1 MKWVGLTG
9 GIATGKS
16 AVAKILR
23 ELGYPVVDAD
33 VLARTVVKPGSK
45 GLKSVTQVFGPEIIL
60 SNGELDRSTLGQ
72 IIFSDPAKRIQ
83 LEEILH
89 PLIQEQRAHERRE
102 LERNETEIAFYDVP
116 LLFEKNMQ
124 DEFDATVLVYAKPEV
139 QKSRLSE
146 RDKISADEVERRL
159 AAQMPIDEKVKLAK
173 YVIINEAGLAEL
185 RANVQ
190 AVVNDLG

>member
-1 MKWVGLTG
+1 MGLTG